1 MLLERNT
8 YDSFGGTDIEDE
20 LYERLEYRARMF
32 LNHATYGRVLHM
44 KEVPECVQRA
54 MFELIELYNAQT
66 AATGNMIGVT
76 SASNDGISISYGNEM
91 TNSAVKNQ
99 AYALVKDYLSDQ
111 ADDNGVP
118 LLYKGVHYIDSVWK

>member
-20 LYERLEYRARMF
+20 LYDRLEYRAEMF
-32 LNHATYGRVLHM
+32 LKHATYGRILHM
-44 KEVPECVQRA
+44 QEVPACVQRL

-66 AATGNMIGVT
+66 AASGNMFGVT
-76 SASNDGISISYGNEM
+76 SASNDGISVSYGNEM
-91 TNSAVKNQ
+91 TNSSVKSQ

-118 LLYKGVHYIDSVWK
+118 LLYKGVHYIDSVWQ